1 MKFFKLFVLSLAL
14 FICWNACTYND
25 LEPEKKEDLQITLRW
40 VKAYSTETKEDIVTG
55 LAWSLSFLGAEL
67 PEGSLLQ
74 AIQWQS
80 ETHFLI
86 DFARVGFSTV
96 AQSALKKII
105 PVLKSSEEY
114 TIRNGIDVGRF
125 VMLTLNSTNHYFAIT
140 GVPEKY
146 QSFRTLYSFD
156 EKKAAIVIST
166 IAFGNRLIELSVADR
181 ATQIAFVALEGE
193 GSLEEGTFVSE
204 EIETIDIM
212 KNGQLRIGLY
222 DMNGNLKA
230 AASPSLTA
238 AGKPAK
244 CLWCHETSLQPPF
257 NDNHTLTGYY
267 TTAEFKQK
275 IEERTTLIEAYR
287 ATLKSDIDFT
297 KQFLHTKAELLYLSF
312 IEPSAERLAEEWGLT
327 IDETKAKL
335 AGLSTHEHN
344 EFSFLGDALYYREDV
359 EGLSP
364 FKPIR
369 VPDQSRN
376 KSVYEPDF
384 IH

>member
-86 DFARVGFSTV
+86 DFAKVGFSTV

-146 QSFRTLYSFD
+146 QSFRALYSFD

-257 NDNHTLTGYY
+257 NDNHTLTG
-267 TTAEFKQK
+267 
-275 IEERTTLIEAYR
+275 
-287 ATLKSDIDFT
+287 
-297 KQFLHTKAELLYLSF
+297 
-312 IEPSAERLAEEWGLT
+312 
-327 IDETKAKL
+327 
-335 AGLSTHEHN
+335 
-344 EFSFLGDALYYREDV
+344 
-359 EGLSP
+359 
-364 FKPIR
+364 
-369 VPDQSRN
+369 
-376 KSVYEPDF
+376 
-384 IH
+384 